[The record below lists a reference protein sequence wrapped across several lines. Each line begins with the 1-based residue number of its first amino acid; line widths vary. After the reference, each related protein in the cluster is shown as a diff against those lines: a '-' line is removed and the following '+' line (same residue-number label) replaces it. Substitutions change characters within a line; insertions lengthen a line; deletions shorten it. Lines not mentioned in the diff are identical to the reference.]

1 MNKTSTLSITLH
13 FIRKLK
19 INLQIAVKTLIYNL
33 YDVTRGNHSPLREST
48 ASDILLLLSIFLFAL
63 R

>member
-13 FIRKLK
+13 FIRKFK
-19 INLQIAVKTLIYNL
+19 INLQFAVKTLISNL
-33 YDVTRGNHSPLREST
+33 YEVTRGNHSPIREST
-48 ASDILLLLSIFLFAL
+48 ASDILLLLSIFIFKL